1 MTLKK
6 ALLVAGIVWLAPVV
20 IIVIDRHW
28 NSLWVIPAGLLPIAL
43 FAEKWPSPWSFL
55 TLGLFGIVLGV
66 TWRAVRRSTPQDRWR
81 GVWGLALLALA
92 GPVAL
97 IGISVLLFQTRL
109 WVPSWLGAASVA
121 WSVLLLVLTRGLAPE
136 SQAIVWLLRLWI
148 AFTLFIGVNGFL
160 YGSLVGLCC

>member
-1 MTLKK
+1 VTLKK
-6 ALLVAGIVWLAPVV
+6 VLLVTGIVLLAPVV
-20 IIVIDRHW
+20 IVVIDRRW
-28 NSLWVIPAGLLPIAL
+28 DSLWVIPAGLLPIAL

-55 TLGLFGIVLGV
+55 TLALFGILLAA
-66 TWRAVRRSTPQDRWR
+66 TWRVVRRSTPQDRWR
-81 GVWGLALLALA
+81 GVRGLALLALA

-97 IGISVLLFQTRL
+97 IGISVLLLQARL

-121 WSVLLLVLTRGLAPE
+121 WSVLLLFLTRGVAPE

-148 AFTLFIGVNGFL
+148 AFTLFVGVNGFL